1 MNKKIKKFISYYRPY
16 RWLFCTDMF
25 FAIVGALVS
34 LVFPILIRIITGTV
48 LKSETLN
55 MNYLY
60 ILAIIFLV
68 IVALEY
74 ICNYYVAYQGHTM
87 GVYME
92 RDMRNELFAHLQKL
106 SFHFYDKEKTEK
118 LVSSLAH
125 DLFSLTELF
134 HHGPEDIVIS
144 VIKFVGAI
152 LILSTINMTL
162 TVFVFITVPVI
173 VIIAIHYNR
182 YLKRAYARNQ
192 VHMNAIHARME
203 EDIMGIPTVKN
214 FGNENFELQ
223 KFYDDNEQYAHSK
236 RASYYY
242 MGKYNAG
249 LNGFI
254 SMIRV
259 IIVFFGL
266 ILISQEEIYSSDLI
280 AFVLYINNLI
290 EPIKK
295 LVDFSTEVFH
305 EGRSSYARFIH
316 ILELEP
322 DVQDAPDAR
331 ELQEVKG
338 DILYDHVSFSFSK
351 DKDYIFN
358 NISLHVR
365 PGETIAIVGGS
376 GVGKTTLCA
385 LLARFFEVTSGKIT
399 IDGEDIRSFTQ
410 SSLRNAIGIVQQ
422 ETYLYSGSILENIR
436 YGNLLASDEEV
447 KAAAKAANAH
457 DFIID
462 LPNGYQTDCAQ
473 HGLHLSIDQ
482 KQRINNARVFLR
494 DPTILIVD
502 EATNGQDSE
511 SDRIM
516 QESLYSLV
524 QNRTTLI
531 IAHRLSTV
539 TRADRICLITK
550 EGAVEQGTHEQ
561 LLHKN
566 GQYASY
572 YTCNLINK
580 KI

>member
-16 RWLFCTDMF
+16 RWLYCTDMF

-290 EPIKK
+290 EPI
-295 LVDFSTEVFH
+295 
-305 EGRSSYARFIH
+305 
-316 ILELEP
+316 
-322 DVQDAPDAR
+322 
-331 ELQEVKG
+331 
-338 DILYDHVSFSFSK
+338 
-351 DKDYIFN
+351 N
-358 NISLHVR
+358 
-365 PGETIAIVGGS
+365 
-376 GVGKTTLCA
+376 
-385 LLARFFEVTSGKIT
+385 
-399 IDGEDIRSFTQ
+399 
-410 SSLRNAIGIVQQ
+410 
-422 ETYLYSGSILENIR
+422 
-436 YGNLLASDEEV
+436 
-447 KAAAKAANAH
+447 
-457 DFIID
+457 
-462 LPNGYQTDCAQ
+462 
-473 HGLHLSIDQ
+473 
-482 KQRINNARVFLR
+482 
-494 DPTILIVD
+494 
-502 EATNGQDSE
+502 
-511 SDRIM
+511 
-516 QESLYSLV
+516 
-524 QNRTTLI
+524 
-531 IAHRLSTV
+531 
-539 TRADRICLITK
+539 
-550 EGAVEQGTHEQ
+550 
-561 LLHKN
+561 
-566 GQYASY
+566 
-572 YTCNLINK
+572 
-580 KI
+580 